1 MGADTLQCRS
11 RLNCMTFSG
20 SPLLPP
26 KARLSSAFW
35 SFRNLTLCVRIDEI
49 KKAYR
54 KKVRLLRSLLHA
66 VTDGE
71 LDRREN
77 IIRYVLVA
85 VTPSDCQC

>member
-1 MGADTLQCRS
+1 
-11 RLNCMTFSG
+11 MTFSG

-54 KKVRLLRSLLHA
+54 KKVRSLRFLLQP
-66 VTDGE
+66 VTDGQ
-71 LDRREN
+71 LGRREN
-77 IIRYVLVA
+77 IIRYVLVV
-85 VTPSDCQC
+85 VTPSGGQC